1 MACLC
6 AEALGHGVQEVRGIG
21 SLRGSL
27 DLLHGCLLLP
37 VADVVQNA
45 ARKKDRLLL
54 YHAHLRSKPGQ
65 IQVAQVVAIK
75 EDASIEWIIEAL
87 QQTNSRTLAT
97 ATGSHECSCC
107 TWLDGE
113 AQPVEDG
120 KVRPRCVA
128 EMDLAELYLATHLL
142 QLEALVGEGVDLG
155 LPRDDVEDP
164 ASRLLRQAGVGDK
177 ACKFTKSTDGGDQNH
192 DHNCGYVHL
201 HHAPGDKH
209 VDAKNCHGQD
219 HENTRGCNSGSQGG
233 DASNAL
239 FVFHV
244 AFEFGL
250 ILFHEPTLQ
259 SEGCHS
265 LHTVHGLGHHST
277 GVVAI
282 DLAHVQSDTN
292 RADAQ
297 QWYQYEYAEAKTP
310 AEVHCHPH
318 SDDCC
323 ESKVGSGCN
332 VGAHEKLQARNVGAE
347 LPQQMSSALLVVPG
361 DLLAEE
367 GLEEARSDSECQQLT
382 RFSKGPGGSNR
393 LQEPEDAE
401 CLHQHAEVG
410 HAGGDKGLVVSCVPI
425 VGHRVQYRRRLV
437 ENVDRPSK
445 LHGKVWHHHG
455 T

>member
-1 MACLC
+1 MRL
-6 AEALGHGVQEVRGIG
+6 QVR
-21 SLRGSL
+21 
-27 DLLHGCLLLP
+27 
-37 VADVVQNA
+37 ATENA
-45 ARKKDRLLL
+45 IYRHR
-54 YHAHLRSKPGQ
+54 Q
-65 IQVAQVVAIK
+65 
-75 EDASIEWIIEAL
+75 L
-87 QQTNSRTLAT
+87 QA
-97 ATGSHECSCC
+97 APC
-107 TWLDGE
+107 
-113 AQPVEDG
+113 
-120 KVRPRCVA
+120 
-128 EMDLAELYLATHLL
+128 LAELYLATHLL

-239 FVFHV
+239 FVFHM

-332 VGAHEKLQARNVGAE
+332 VGLAIAPQGSPKRGVNWVPTHLKPTSHHSLNFFSPCCAHEKLQARNVGAE

-361 DLLAEE
+361 DLLDPKPKHRWRNGCSYMGHGPMGLAEE

-393 LQEPEDAE
+393 LP
-401 CLHQHAEVG
+401 
-410 HAGGDKGLVVSCVPI
+410 
-425 VGHRVQYRRRLV
+425 
-437 ENVDRPSK
+437 
-445 LHGKVWHHHG
+445 
-455 T
+455 